1 MILAIDTSGS
11 IASIA
16 LGSKEGLVAEYHFAH
31 DMDLLRRLTP
41 AIERIISDAGITA
54 SDLSGIVTSL
64 GPGSFTGLRIGVT
77 AAKTLAWSMGIPLVG
92 VSTLEAIARSCSYG
106 GYKYICAMIYSRVG
120 EVYWAVLDTDSAS
133 LITEPLASDLEE
145 VISYLR
151 NLGEN
156 VLCCGS
162 GIIRNRE
169 IIGNTLANITIAPDW
184 ASFARGAALLKIG
197 MSKINSGQTDD
208 PLTLTPLYVKK
219 PTPVVRKE
227 SVLQGHK

>member
-16 LGSKEGLVAEYHFAH
+16 LGNEEGLVAEYHFAH

-41 AIERIISDAGITA
+41 AIERIISDAGLVP
-54 SDLSGIVTSL
+54 SDLTGIVTSL

-77 AAKTLAWSMGIPLVG
+77 AAKTLAWSIGISLVG

-106 GYKYICAMIYSRVG
+106 GYKYICVMIYSRVG
-120 EVYWAVLDTDSAS
+120 EVYWAVMNADSAT
-133 LITEPLASDLEE
+133 LVTEPSASDLES
-145 VISYLR
+145 VMSYIKELD
-151 NLGEN
+151 GN
-156 VLCCGS
+156 VLCCGN
-162 GIIRNRE
+162 GTIRNRE
-169 IIGNTLANITIAPDW
+169 IIEDSLADIAIAPDW
-184 ASFARGAALLKIG
+184 ASFARGAVLLEIG
-197 MSKINSGQTDD
+197 ISKINSGQTDD

-219 PTPVVRKE
+219 PTPVIRKE